1 MSKRK
6 KSRLVKQIWF
16 SLGIIASIV
25 IGYLIAKVN
34 HEINSVLNI
43 ANRDGIDLSDVE
55 VDTSKLLYDDSVI
68 NILLVGADK
77 RESWSEAGRSD
88 SVMIATMD
96 LKHKR
101 LKVTSLM
108 RDMYVEI
115 PGYQNN
121 RFNAA
126 YSFGGTKLLYQT
138 IARNFNIRLDGY
150 VIVDFQ
156 AFKAVI
162 NHIGGVE
169 ITLTDAEQEY
179 LVKKYQNKK
188 GTVAQVQ
195 KGTNILD
202 GSQALAYTR
211 IRQDAQG
218 DFGRTKRQRNV
229 LQAIFTKVKTMSYNK
244 VLDLASLV
252 MEDVTTDLT
261 NEEIMDYVAKVVF
274 MGTTQIDQLRIPLD
288 NTYTQDRIR
297 NMAVLLPDFSI
308 NSQALYEFI
317 YEYDGENKQQ

>member
-16 SLGIIASIV
+16 SLGIIGSIV

-126 YSFGGTKLLYQT
+126 YSFGGIKLLYQT

-162 NHIGGVE
+162 NNIGGVE